1 MASKAL
7 HISNPEIDSERL
19 FNGGKTAFLV
29 DPITS
34 PSDGIALDF
43 FSGVSFLG
51 NKSILVSGWLDL
63 EWISND
69 MNGASLGVI

>member
-1 MASKAL
+1 MEKSRLSSGFSGDVTRGEFETWPAL

-34 PSDGIALDF
+34 PSDGIAPGF
-43 FSGVSFLG
+43 FFRGEFFG
-51 NKSILVSGWLDL
+51 Q
-63 EWISND
+63 
-69 MNGASLGVI
+69 